1 VPRVNDLDEL
11 NTLFRKRCQAERD
24 RVVQSLSGPF
34 TIKDRLAEDLAAA
47 MPLPRHRFDPCVI
60 KPAVAVDKYQSVAF
74 DCNRYSVPRRHA
86 FEMVTVKGYVDRVV
100 IVAKGQVVATHKR
113 SSAKQTMILDPLH
126 FLAALDRKP
135 GALDHA
141 PVFRDWKLPA
151 CFGGFRGELEG
162 LHGAMSGSRRFV
174 QVLQLLGE
182 HPMSRVTE
190 AIEACRRDQLHS
202 AEAVIQRTRSLAAVE
217 ATKRHKEVDTET
229 HAAPQ
234 INVPLPDLS
243 RFDQFLSGPGDQ
255 SPVSVFF
262 A

>member
-1 VPRVNDLDEL
+1 
-11 NTLFRKRCQAERD
+11 
-24 RVVQSLSGPF
+24 VQSLSGPF

-47 MPLPRHRFDPCVI
+47 APLPRHRFDPCVI

-74 DCNRYSVPRRHA
+74 DCNRYSVPRRYA

-100 IVAKGQVVATHKR
+100 IVAKGQVVASHAR
-113 SSAKQTMILDPLH
+113 SLAKQTMILDPLH

-135 GALDHA
+135 GVLDHA

-182 HPMSRVTE
+182 HPMSRVSQ
-190 AIEACRRDQLHS
+190 AVEACLCDQLHS
-202 AEAVIQRTRSLAAVE
+202 AEAELQRTRSLAASG
-217 ATKRHKEVDTET
+217 AARHQMEVYSET
-229 HAAPQ
+229 PAAPR

-243 RFDQFLSGPGDQ
+243 RFDQLLSGPAAGGA
-255 SPVSVFF
+255 VSVFF